1 MTIHA
6 EVARI
11 FDRYP
16 AAPQKALY
24 QLRALILEVAKKENV
39 DCVESLK
46 WGEAS
51 YACPQG
57 SPVRIDWKEKHPKS
71 ISLYFNCNTS
81 IVETIRA
88 LMGDRLDCVGNREIK
103 LPLEQALPQDDLQL
117 CLTMAMTY
125 KKIKHLPL
133 LGF

>member
-16 AAPQKALY
+16 AAPQKA
-24 QLRALILEVAKKENV
+24 
-39 DCVESLK
+39 
-46 WGEAS
+46 
-51 YACPQG
+51 
-57 SPVRIDWKEKHPKS
+57 
-71 ISLYFNCNTS
+71 
-81 IVETIRA
+81 TIRA